1 MLGLVVV
8 VVLGLVLVAAL
19 LLVSVGVAQEQ
30 PRYSCPEYDVDFEG
44 YELNMIDNVASW
56 EDCGKP

>member
-1 MLGLVVV
+1 MKLL
-8 VVLGLVLVAAL
+8 LLLVAAL

-44 YELNMIDNVASW
+44 NDIDKDLIVDSW
-56 EDCGKP
+56 EDCGKH